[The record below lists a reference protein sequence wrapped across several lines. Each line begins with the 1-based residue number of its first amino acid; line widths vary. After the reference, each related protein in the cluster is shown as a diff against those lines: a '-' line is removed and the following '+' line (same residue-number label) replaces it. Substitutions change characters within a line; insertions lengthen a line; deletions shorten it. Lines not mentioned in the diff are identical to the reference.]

1 MSAFMNVANYFSSM
15 LTRTDALLAAMRQQA
30 ITGTMPPGAF
40 IADVVNYWFDVA
52 EGWFNL
58 APGLLADPVPTLFI
72 KLDMA
77 KAKNEGYVSIPLLSP
92 AVDPALPP
100 PPPLPGP
107 LKLTATDVIPLT
119 GSGKIVSADVVPSW
133 FDFGT
138 LKVTFNHVNTS
149 GLSSGGRYQGLI
161 YLDTG
166 AQPQL
171 VATILAIVP

>member
-15 LTRTDALLAAMRQQA
+15 LTRTDALLASIRKQA
-30 ITGTMPPGAF
+30 ITGTVPPGAF
-40 IADVVNYWFDVA
+40 IADVVNYWFDAA

-72 KLDMA
+72 KLDTA
-77 KAKNEGYVSIPLLSP
+77 KVKAEGYVSVPMLSP

-100 PPPLPGP
+100 PPPLPSP

-119 GSGKIVSADVVPSW
+119 GTGKIASINVVPSW

-138 LKVTFNHVNTS
+138 LKVTLNQVSTS
-149 GLSSGGRYQGLI
+149 GLSSGGRYQGFI

-171 VATILAIVP
+171 VAVILAIVP